1 MNKTNYTIRRI
12 VAPLRCLL
20 ELEAF
25 QHLYNPLSVRPSV
38 CSFVRPSVPPE
49 TLAKTKELKGN
60 EVVLSCSISIEIVVM
75 VVVIIVVIISIALML
90 YPRGTS

>member
-25 QHLYNPLSVRPSV
+25 QHLYNPLCPSV

-49 TLAKTKELKGN
+49 TYRDRRHGCRNHRRHHLN
-60 EVVLSCSISIEIVVM
+60 SINVVP
-75 VVVIIVVIISIALML
+75 
-90 YPRGTS
+90 PRY